1 MANRKPYGPQTTDED
16 ISTRFLFVNTDVR
29 GNLLRAD
36 DTYLEL
42 VAPHDYPDR
51 LKRLVG
57 EFLAGALLLSET
69 IKFDGRLLLQ
79 ARTDGPIRM
88 IMAEANNRHEVRAL
102 ARMDESQ
109 PLEGDFPVLF
119 YGGTLAVIVES
130 ARGESYQSLVP
141 LNGAN
146 LAECLEHYFVQ
157 SEQLN
162 TMIRLYADEQ
172 SAGGLLLQQLPPQR
186 VPDKKLRDNQWEHLS
201 ILART
206 VTTSEMKELSHLDMI
221 RRLFVEEDIEIYEPR
236 GVRFACSCN
245 ERRLAN
251 SLITLGQDELASL
264 FAETPILK
272 LTCEFCQVVYEFDEN
287 RLLALVRGRQDT
299 H

>member
-1 MANRKPYGPQTTDED
+1 MANPNPYRPETTDED
-16 ISTRFLFVNTDVR
+16 LSTRFLFVNTDVR

-42 VAPHDYPDR
+42 VAPHGYPAR
-51 LKRLVG
+51 LKSLVG
-57 EFLAGALLLSET
+57 EFLAGALLLSDT

-79 ARTDGPIRM
+79 ARTDGPISM

-102 ARMDESQ
+102 ARLDESQ

-141 LNGAN
+141 LNGTN
-146 LAECLEHYFVQ
+146 LAECLEHYFAQ

-172 SAGGLLLQQLPPQR
+172 SAGGMLLQQLPPQR
-186 VPDKKLRDNQWEHLS
+186 ILDRQLRDNQWEHLS

-206 VTTSEMKELSHLDMI
+206 VTANEMKELSHLDMI
-221 RRLFVEEDIEIYEPR
+221 RRLFVEEDIEVYEPQ
-236 GVRFACSCN
+236 GVKFACSCN
-245 ERRLAN
+245 EQRLAN
-251 SLITLGQDELASL
+251 SLVTLGHAELADL
-264 FAETPILK
+264 FAESPVLT
-272 LTCEFCQVVYEFDEN
+272 LTCEFCQTEYEFDEKH
-287 RLLALVRGRQDT
+287 LMALVHGRQDT